1 MPSYVAAM
9 PVSAL
14 QDCLC
19 LFEIFVRQP
28 VLSSAAL
35 AGGGGDALLTHT
47 LQVGT
52 GLGPTLE
59 FYTLLAHELQRKSLG
74 MWRSEGGGGS
84 GGGGGADAAKS
95 EDVVHIRAGDARQ
108 SLPLQVMAGQTQL
121 CMLGER
127 PALRV
132 S

>member
-1 MPSYVAAM
+1 MTDFADTP
-9 PVSAL
+9 
-14 QDCLC
+14 
-19 LFEIFVRQP
+19 
-28 VLSSAAL
+28 
-35 AGGGGDALLTHT
+35 
-47 LQVGT
+47 QVGT

-84 GGGGGADAAKS
+84 GGGGGADAAKP

-127 PALRV
+127 RALGV